1 MRASGTGDQEGT
13 CGVLERGQGSAEGAP
28 ASLPELS
35 PSPGDPGA
43 VPAPVSLPSRSRGGQ
58 EMAADGW
65 MDAIQ
70 PCAPAVP
77 PPCRSSPSFISPL
90 GFCFSPPFGACP
102 PLQGCLRGGFAPRAR
117 LGSTTGP
124 GSSPPPLPGCVL
136 APIKEQGPR
145 PHPLPLT
152 CGLLVPNPRLGVEGT
167 DIECGPM
174 GELMTE
180 KGGPMPL
187 MGELRVLMGEW
198 S

>member
-1 MRASGTGDQEGT
+1 MPG
-13 CGVLERGQGSAEGAP
+13 GAP
-28 ASLPELS
+28 SPLPELS

-77 PPCRSSPSFISPL
+77 PSCRSSPGFISPL